1 MKLSPMRSSG
11 IFGLA
16 RGQIARINAVHIGDA
31 RIKPIEI
38 TAEFVNASGV
48 ELARDSKTVPP
59 GQAIYFDFEF
69 KASLE
74 GKRQQLRALIGAR
87 GPSSPDQ
94 HLKVSIEVF
103 DSDTGKNAAYIVL

>member
-38 TAEFVNASGV
+38 TTEFVNASGV
-48 ELARDSKTVPP
+48 ELARDTKTVPP
-59 GQAIYFDFEF
+59 GQAVYFDFQF
-69 KASLE
+69 NASLE
-74 GKRQQLRALIGAR
+74 GNRQQVRALIGAR
-87 GPSSPDQ
+87 GPASPDQ
-94 HLKVSIEVF
+94 HLKISIEVF
-103 DSDTGKNAAYIVL
+103 DGDTGKNAAYMVV